1 MELHCSR
8 PASGMSI
15 SPILFSELLAYQQVF
30 NVELSPFEIE
40 TIFFIDRAAIAE
52 MTEK

>member
-8 PASGMSI
+8 PAGGMSI

-30 NVELSPFEIE
+30 NVELLPIESEI
-40 TIFFIDRAAIAE
+40 IFFIDRAAIAE
-52 MTEK
+52 INEK